1 MATINL
7 VRGMGSFYKECEHPE
22 SRWLR
27 CPHEYKIR
35 YRNAAGKQTE
45 ESGFATQ
52 DKAKARLAEV
62 YQARKN
68 SPQSQRKA
76 ERIQKY
82 GSMQFHEYVE
92 EWKAGQRHL
101 SPQSLRHLDSLLD
114 HHLSPVFRSR
124 RMGTF
129 DHKVVDAFIQ
139 TMERN
144 GVGLA
149 TQSNAFDKLKSIL
162 LDAHRLG
169 LYDASPLDG
178 VAPPQYDPKR
188 AVIPSRTQ
196 LQGIR
201 MAGDDTFR
209 LIADLMSGCGL
220 RNGEAAAVNLK
231 NLVADDVYRV
241 TEQVNQTTKDY
252 APLKHRKEGEYR
264 DVPLPTRTR
273 LSILSYADT
282 YGTVDGY
289 LLRHPRDLSK
299 PYPYHLLHNQ
309 WQRVVKQS
317 DDVDIPEGMVVYGL
331 RHFFASNCLSH
342 NLPITDVAEWMGHKS
357 IDVTFKIYRH
367 LMPGS
372 MGRAAQVLD
381 LGLAA

>member
-7 VRGMGSFYKECEHPE
+7 IRGMGSFFKECEHPE
-22 SRWLR
+22 SRWPR

-35 YRNAAGKQTE
+35 YRNAAGRQTE
-45 ESGFATQ
+45 EAGFATQ

-62 YQARKN
+62 YQAKKN
-68 SPQSQRKA
+68 APQSQRKA
-76 ERIQKY
+76 ERIQEY
-82 GSMQFHEYVE
+82 GPMQFEPYVE

-101 SPQSLRHLDSLLD
+101 SAASLRHLDSLLE
-114 HHLSPVFRSR
+114 HHIYPAFRSR

-169 LYDASPLDG
+169 LYDESPLDG
-178 VAPPQYDPKR
+178 VRAPQYDPKR
-188 AVIPSRTQ
+188 AVIPSRAL

-201 MAGDDTFR
+201 TAGDDAFL

-220 RNGEAAAVNLK
+220 RNGEAAAVNV
-231 NLVADDVYRV
+231 NNIVADDVYRV
-241 TEQVNQTTKDY
+241 TEQVNHITKDY
-252 APLKHRKEGEYR
+252 APLKHRKKGEYR
-264 DVPLPTRTR
+264 DVPLPARVR
-273 LSILSYADT
+273 HSIEWYADK

-289 LLRHPRDLSK
+289 LLRHPRDLRK
-299 PYPYHLLHNQ
+299 PFPHHILNNL
-309 WQRVVKQS
+309 WQRVVKQA
-317 DDVDIPEGMVVYGL
+317 DGVDIPKGMTLYGL

-342 NLPITDVAEWMGHKS
+342 NIPITDVAEWMGHKS

-372 MGRAAQVLD
+372 IGRAAEVLD